1 MSTVKTTVTQLFD
14 RLGLVRILRHLGA
27 GCNHLYVLGY
37 HRVDEPHR
45 RPWLDPS
52 LISATPDQFAEQ
64 MRIVATYYTPVSAE
78 EVITAIETNRPL
90 PPRAVLVT
98 VDDGYRDYA
107 EFIFPIAQKYGIR
120 PVLFVPTAYPGRGG
134 FWWDRLYGAV
144 MNYPGGRLSTPL
156 VTFRL
161 GTQAERQEALVRLR
175 AYVKSLPFAEAMQF
189 VQSLAENVPSS
200 SLHQKPDTL
209 DWDELRSL
217 AAQGTTVAAH
227 THTHPLLTRIPFEEA
242 CAEIRTSLETI
253 RREIGQALPLFAYPD
268 GQAQFFSE
276 SLMTYLSG
284 QGVRFAVT
292 TIEGSDRLRQASLL
306 CFPRL
311 GMHPRLTEA
320 TFSLHL
326 TPLYAWYKKNV
337 NTSSAASYAGG
348 APD

>member
-1 MSTVKTTVTQLFD
+1 MHVLKTFAFQFLD
-14 RLGLVRILRHLGA
+14 RPGFLPLLRHVGA
-27 GCNHLYVLGY
+27 GRNHLYVLGY

-64 MRIVATYYTPVSAE
+64 MEFIAAHYTPVSAE
-78 EVITAIETNRPL
+78 EVVTAIETGRSL

-120 PVLFVPTAYPGRGG
+120 SVLFVPTAYPGRGG

-144 MNYPGGRLSTPL
+144 INSRGETLSTPL
-156 VTFRL
+156 GNYRV
-161 GTQAERQEALVRLR
+161 GTEAERQETLDRLR
-175 AYVKSLPFAEAMQF
+175 AYVKSLPFAEGMQF
-189 VQSLAENVPSS
+189 VQTLADAAPASSPSL
-200 SLHQKPDTL
+200 PDTL

-242 CAEIRTSLETI
+242 CAEIRTSLETV
-253 RREIGQALPLFAYPD
+253 RREIGQVLPIFAYPD

-276 SLMTYLSG
+276 ALMAYLRE

-292 TIEGSDRLRQASLL
+292 TVEGSGRLKGSSAL

-311 GMHPRLTEA
+311 GMHPRLTTA
-320 TFSLHL
+320 TFHLHM
-326 TPLYAWYKKNV
+326 TPLYAWYKRNLSR
-337 NTSSAASYAGG
+337 SSAVSYDGNM
-348 APD
+348 PD